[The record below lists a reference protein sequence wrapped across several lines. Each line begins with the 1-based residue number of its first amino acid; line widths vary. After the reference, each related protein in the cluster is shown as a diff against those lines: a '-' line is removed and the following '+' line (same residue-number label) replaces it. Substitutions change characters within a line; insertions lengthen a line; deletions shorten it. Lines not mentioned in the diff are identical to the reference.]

1 MNMSQ
6 MVDYLIKYYSEKD
19 AFVTASHLKSNSC
32 SQRNG
37 DTDSLQVVNEKKTNQ
52 KKEER
57 KKAAAAKKAA
67 EDQKIKE
74 DLLAM
79 YEQHRQSQ
87 NQNRGQGRGRGRGN
101 RGNRGG
107 KRRCIK
113 FY

>member
-19 AFVTASHLKSNSC
+19 AFVTASHLKSS

-37 DTDSLQVVNEKKTNQ
+37 DTDSLQVVHEKKPNEKK
-52 KKEER
+52 EEK

-79 YEQHRQSQ
+79 YEQHRKFQIL
-87 NQNRGQGRGRGRGN
+87 NQQRKN
-101 RGNRGG
+101 
-107 KRRCIK
+107 
-113 FY
+113 